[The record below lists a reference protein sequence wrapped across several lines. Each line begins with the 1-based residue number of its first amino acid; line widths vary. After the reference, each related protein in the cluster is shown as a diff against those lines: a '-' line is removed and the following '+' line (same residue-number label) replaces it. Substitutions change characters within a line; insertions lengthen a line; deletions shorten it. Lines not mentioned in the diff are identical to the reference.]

1 MEGVIAVFIPII
13 GTLVTGL
20 VLVSYFYFRSKE
32 KQTMLDKGL
41 SYEQMMELLR
51 VKTDHLLTLKV
62 GVIIAFF
69 GIGLGIGSI
78 FNNCSYNYND
88 YSDFNENWMAFSIIT
103 MTGIGFVV
111 AYFVARQIKNKD
123 EKK

>member
-13 GTLVTGL
+13 GILVTGL
-20 VLVSYFYFRSKE
+20 ILVSYFYFRSKE
-32 KQTMLDKGL
+32 KQMMMDKGL

-51 VKTDHLLTLKV
+51 VKTDHLLTLKA
-62 GVIIAFF
+62 GIIIAFF
-69 GIGLGIGSI
+69 GIGLGIGFLI
-78 FNNCSYNYND
+78 RDYSYNED
-88 YSDFNENWMAFSIIT
+88 WMAFSIIT

-111 AYFVARQIKNKD
+111 AYFVARAIKNHD